1 MFIQRLTTQKIA
13 HFLLYIL
20 AKMQI
25 ILTEVDAAWR
35 LTRRR
40 NRDFRV
46 TTTHYNAAFNLH
58 FFSRFWCDGCID
70 MYIYSWSE
78 KCALSGTA
86 VRFDM
91 TGVILT
97 HVAYRA
103 DEESAQHHRR
113 VADVKIGL
121 CVKNCAKLSM

>member
-1 MFIQRLTTQKIA
+1 
-13 HFLLYIL
+13 
-20 AKMQI
+20 
-25 ILTEVDAAWR
+25 
-35 LTRRR
+35 
-40 NRDFRV
+40 
-46 TTTHYNAAFNLH
+46 
-58 FFSRFWCDGCID
+58 

-91 TGVILT
+91 AAVILT
-97 HVAYRA
+97 YLTYRA

-121 CVKNCAKLSM
+121 YVKNYAKLST